1 VEVVSDLTERVR
13 NMGPMGEFKELA
25 LEEQWSGQL
34 DSPELKEAYN
44 QI

>member
-1 VEVVSDLTERVR
+1 V
-13 NMGPMGEFKELA
+13 EFKELA
-25 LEEQWSGQL
+25 TEEQWSGAI